1 MFDGLARK
9 TRREGLTAG
18 DERVLATRD
27 RGDLGVHVG
36 FGHGTKY
43 SHRV

>member
-9 TRREGLTAG
+9 ARIEGLTAC

-27 RGDLGVHVG
+27 CGDLGVHIG
-36 FGHGTKY
+36 FGHAAKY
-43 SHRV
+43 SHGV